1 MKFSLDTNHPSH
13 FSVLL
18 PIVLTFLTVAL
29 ISCARK
35 ESVPES
41 QTSTQS
47 STTQTQTHSHT
58 IRVNR
63 INLGRGLT
71 SDRRVITTD
80 QAFTPGD
87 TVYASVVLAPPV
99 SGSEVTARWT
109 SSDGQVVFEST
120 QNVPQSESET
130 VMQFQMVKP
139 AGLAPGGY
147 KLEILVDGQVVS
159 SKEFTV
165 RAP

>member
-1 MKFSLDTNHPSH
+1 MKFSLDTNRRPDYAA
-13 FSVLL
+13 VL
-18 PIVLTFLTVAL
+18 PIALAVLAIAL

-47 STTQTQTHSHT
+47 STTETKTHSTVH
-58 IRVNR
+58 VNR

-99 SGSEVTARWT
+99 SGSRVTARWT

-120 QNVPQSESET
+120 QDVAPSET
-130 VMQFQMVKP
+130 EAVLQFQMVKP

-165 RAP
+165 TAP

>member
-1 MKFSLDTNHPSH
+1 MDFVLDTNRRFR
-13 FSVLL
+13 FSALL
-18 PIVLTFLTVAL
+18 PVALAVFAIAL
-29 ISCARK
+29 ISCTRK
-35 ESVPES
+35 ESVPDS

-47 STTQTQTHSHT
+47 STTETHTQKIH
-58 IRVNR
+58 VNR
-63 INLGRGLT
+63 IDLGRGLT

-99 SGSEVTARWT
+99 SGSQVTARWT

-120 QNVPQSESET
+120 QNVAPSETET

-139 AGLAPGGY
+139 AGLAPGAY
-147 KLEILVDGQVVS
+147 KLEILVDGQVVI
-159 SKEFTV
+159 SKDFTV
-165 RAP
+165 TAP